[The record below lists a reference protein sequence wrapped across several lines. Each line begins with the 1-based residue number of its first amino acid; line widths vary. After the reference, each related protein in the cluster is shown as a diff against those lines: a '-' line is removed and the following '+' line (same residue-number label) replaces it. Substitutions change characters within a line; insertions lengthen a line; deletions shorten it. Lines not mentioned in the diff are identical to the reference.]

1 MDCIFKVW
9 GYVPKHRFCTHCQ
22 PLENILKPAK
32 HDRKKRSEA
41 INLILRTYTALKAD
55 DVLRDEK
62 SGIRR
67 AFAWLIKRFCSLRL
81 PDELNRI
88 VEKADRTIRDLESP
102 EIHEEEYIE
111 HISEIGGEVFEA
123 SLGDRAAFSIGET
136 LSAAITIHDM
146 IKDLREDRERSC
158 FNPLRAASYDKIAAR
173 MSELS
178 STIQTAFPQ
187 IRPPTAQNEL
197 RILNPH
203 AGLMAQGCS
212 ESINVCI
219 GVCLGICS
227 ALALY
232 RCCCG

>member
-9 GYVPKHRFCTHCQ
+9 GYVPKHRFCIHCQ
-22 PLENILKPAK
+22 PLDNILEPIK
-32 HDRKKRSEA
+32 HNRKKRSEA

-55 DVLRDEK
+55 DVLRDEN
-62 SGIRR
+62 GRIRR
-67 AFAWLIKRFCSLRL
+67 AFAHLVKRFCSLRL

-88 VEKADRTIRDLESP
+88 VEKADRTIRDLESSD
-102 EIHEEEYIE
+102 IDEEDYINQT
-111 HISEIGGEVFEA
+111 SAIGGEVFQA
-123 SLGDRAAFSIGET
+123 SLEDREAFLVGET

-146 IKDLREDRERSC
+146 IKDLREDRRRSR
-158 FNPLRAASYDKIAAR
+158 FNPLEAASYDKIAER

-178 STIQTAFPQ
+178 SKVQTALSQ
-187 IRPPTAQNEL
+187 IRPPTAQNGL
-197 RILNPH
+197 RMINSQ

-212 ESINVCI
+212 ESINICI
-219 GVCLGICS
+219 GVCVGICS

>member
-1 MDCIFKVW
+1 LDCIFKVW
-9 GYVPKHRFCTHCQ
+9 GYVPKHRFCTRCQ
-22 PLENILKPAK
+22 PLGNILEPIE
-32 HDRKKRSEA
+32 HDAKKRSEA

-62 SGIRR
+62 SSIRR
-67 AFAWLIKRFCSLRL
+67 ASAGLIKRLCSLRL

-88 VEKADRTIRDLESP
+88 VIKADRTIRDLESP
-102 EIHEEEYIE
+102 EIDEEEYIE
-111 HISEIGGEVFEA
+111 HISAIGGEVFQA

>member
-1 MDCIFKVW
+1 LDCIFKVW

-22 PLENILKPAK
+22 PLENILELIE
-32 HDRKKRSEA
+32 HDAKKRSEA

-62 SGIRR
+62 SRIRR
-67 AFAWLIKRFCSLRL
+67 AFAWLIKRLCSLRL

-88 VEKADRTIRDLESP
+88 VIKADRTIRDLESP
-102 EIHEEEYIE
+102 EIDEEEYTE
-111 HISEIGGEVFEA
+111 HISAIGGEVFQA
-123 SLGDRAAFSIGET
+123 SLGDRAAFSVGQS
-136 LSAAITIHDM
+136 LSAAMTIHDM
-146 IKDLREDRERSC
+146 IKDLREDKERSC
-158 FNPLRAASYDKIAAR
+158 FNPLRAASYDKIAAK

-187 IRPPTAQNEL
+187 IRPLVAQNGL

-212 ESINVCI
+212 ESINVCM